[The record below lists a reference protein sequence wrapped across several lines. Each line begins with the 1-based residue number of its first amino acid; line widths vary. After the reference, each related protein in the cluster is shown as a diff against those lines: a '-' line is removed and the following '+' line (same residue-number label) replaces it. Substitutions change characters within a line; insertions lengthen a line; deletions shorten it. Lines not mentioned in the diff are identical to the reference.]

1 MKGKKM
7 KRIVLIAVL
16 ISVVSVFAAQASA
29 SKDNLPTT
37 KQFTNSIGMKFVRI
51 KPGTFRMGNTTELL
65 PFKMMPAD
73 GGPGN
78 RMDHLRAGDFDE
90 RPVHKVKITKPF
102 YMAVL
107 EVSNFQYELFAADH
121 KRFRGKDDTSTADD
135 EAVVNVSWYDAQAYC
150 KWLSDK
156 EGLSYRL
163 PTEAEWE
170 YACRADTTSNYY
182 CGELLPKEYRK
193 NQWLIRGRPDD
204 IKITVGKTP
213 VNPWGLYDMHGNVEE
228 WCQDWYGPYTKKSKT
243 DPIGY
248 GAGDFRVTRSGSH
261 STYAYFL
268 RSANRGGMMPAA
280 KNWLIGF
287 RVVIGEMPKTK
298 PLAPPPLP
306 LNQQK
311 VKQRNPAQALKGPDP
326 KVPYFEAPKPFVV
339 IPPASAGP
347 VFALHNHDPAI
358 VECPNGDLIACW
370 YSCLAE
376 KNRELMQAASRLP
389 YGAKEWQEASVFWDA
404 PDRNDHAP
412 LMWYDDDKT
421 LYHFTGVGFGAGY
434 NNMVVVMRTSTDN
447 GASWSRGRV
456 IVDEFDGGHM
466 PVEGAFR
473 MNDGAIAFTS
483 DSIPTLWISHDEGI
497 SWKSCGGA
505 ISGNHPG
512 VTQLKDGTLL
522 GLTRDTKV
530 DGMMP
535 IVTSKDLG
543 RTWKYRA
550 SPFPPIHGGERL
562 VLFKTREGPLFFAS
576 LANESIEI
584 TDASGTKRPVRG
596 LFVAISEDEGK
607 TWPHKRLVT
616 DDGPGVG
623 VASLN
628 GYVFTMSERIGEH
641 LGYFAGCQA
650 TNGVIHLISST
661 THYAFNLKWAMTPA
675 PAIKYPRMPVKHIV
689 ETFDGPKLANDG
701 WIRYKSYTGT
711 FDGKGS
717 FRIFNPGRQGGI
729 NRAVGYGSFEANF
742 TLKNFLFH
750 PKGRSYQGIGLI
762 FEDGLHSKCAVY
774 IRKNDIGP
782 GESAD
787 IKFDK
792 TPDSIKIKTIWN
804 LPKKQWQIFYGFD
817 GEEAV
822 NELPASKKGMFM
834 RRPFTES
841 VGCAVL
847 AQHAAFDI
855 DYLEIK
861 PLAD

>member
-1 MKGKKM
+1 MMLRATKLTA
-7 KRIVLIAVL
+7 IVCLIGAL
-16 ISVVSVFAAQASA
+16 SRPPYTCAAET
-29 SKDNLPTT
+29 PTGREY
-37 KQFTNSIGMKFVRI
+37 TNSVGMKFVRI
-51 KPGTFRMGNTTELL
+51 EPGAFEMGNLSKLL
-65 PFKMMPAD
+65 PFDMMPQD

-107 EVSNFQYELFAADH
+107 EVTNFQYELFDPDH
-121 KRFRGKDDTSTADD
+121 KELRGRDETSTDDD
-135 EAVVNVSWYDAQAYC
+135 EAVVNVSWCDAQSFC

-156 EGLSYRL
+156 EGLTYRL

-170 YACRADTTSNYY
+170 YACRAGTTSNYY
-182 CGELLPKEYRK
+182 CGERLPREYHK
-193 NQWLIRGRPDD
+193 NQWLIRGRPDGV
-204 IKITVGKTP
+204 KITVGKTP
-213 VNPWGLYDMHGNVEE
+213 PNPWGLYDMHGNVEE
-228 WCQDWYGPYTKKSKT
+228 WCQDWYGPYREESKT

-248 GAGDFRVTRSGSH
+248 VEGDFRVTRGGSH
-261 STYAYFL
+261 STYAYYL
-268 RSANRGGMMPAA
+268 RSANRAGMMPRG

-287 RVVIGEMPKTK
+287 RVVIGELPNTK
-298 PLAPPPLP
+298 PLDPPPLP

-311 VKQRNPAQALKGPDP
+311 VEQRNQVAALKGPDP
-326 KVPYFEAPKPFVV
+326 KVPYFEGPKPFVV

-370 YSCLAE
+370 YTCLAE
-376 KNRELMQAASRLP
+376 KNRELAQAASRLR
-389 YGAKEWQEASVFWDA
+389 YGAKEWQEASPFWDA

-412 LMWYDDDKT
+412 LMWYDDKNT
-421 LYHFTGVGFGAGY
+421 IYHFTGVGFGAGY
-434 NNMVVVMRTSTDN
+434 NNMAVVMRTSTDN
-447 GASWSRGRV
+447 GATWSRGRM
-456 IVDEFDGGHM
+456 ILPEFKGGHM
-466 PVEGAFR
+466 PVEAAFR

-483 DSIPTLWISHDEGI
+483 DGSPTLWISHDEGI
-497 SWKSCGGA
+497 SWKSCRGA

-512 VTQLKDGTLL
+512 VTQLSDGTLF

-530 DGMMP
+530 EGMMP

-543 RTWKYRA
+543 RTWDYKA
-550 SPFPPIHGGERL
+550 SEFPPIHGGERL

-584 TDASGTKRPVRG
+584 TDASGTKRNVRG

-607 TWPHKRLVT
+607 TWPYKRLVT
-616 DDGPGVG
+616 DDGPGKG

-628 GYVFTMSERIGEH
+628 GYVFTMSQRIGEH

-675 PAIKYPRMPVKHIV
+675 PAIKYPPMPVKHIV
-689 ETFDGPKLANDG
+689 ETFDGPELANDG

-750 PKGRSYQGIGLI
+750 PKGRSYQGVGLI
-762 FEDGLHSKCAVY
+762 FEDGLAAKSAVY
-774 IRKNDIGP
+774 IHRNGIGP
-782 GESAD
+782 GESPD
-787 IKFDK
+787 ITFEEA
-792 TPDSIKIKTIWN
+792 PDIIKIKTIWN
-804 LPKKQWQIFYGFD
+804 LDKKQWQVFYGFD
-817 GEEAV
+817 GEDAV

-834 RRPFTES
+834 QRPFTES
-841 VGCAVL
+841 VGCAIL
-847 AQHAAFDI
+847 AQHAGFDI
-855 DYLEIK
+855 DYFEIK
-861 PLAD
+861 PL

>member
-1 MKGKKM
+1 MMIKKLLA
-7 KRIVLIAVL
+7 ISIACLSIIFVA
-16 ISVVSVFAAQASA
+16 VSPLSA
-29 SKDNLPTT
+29 KIPSEDSY
-37 KQFTNSIGMKFVRI
+37 TNFIGMKFVRI
-51 KPGTFRMGNTTELL
+51 EPGSFEMGNLTELL
-65 PFKMMPAD
+65 PFKMMPQD

-78 RMDHLRAGDFDE
+78 RMDHLRHGDFDE

-102 YMAVL
+102 YMATL
-107 EVSNFQYELFAADH
+107 EVSNFQYELFDASH
-121 KRFRGKDDTSTADD
+121 KELRGKDDTSTDDD
-135 EAVVNVSWYDAQAYC
+135 EAVVNVNWYDAQSFC
-150 KWLSDK
+150 KWLSEKD
-156 EGLSYRL
+156 GMSYRL

-170 YACRADTTSNYY
+170 YACRAGTTSNYY

-204 IKITVGKTP
+204 IKIPVGKTP
-213 VNPWGLYDMHGNVEE
+213 PNPWGLYDMHGNVEE
-228 WCQDWYGPYTKKSKT
+228 WCLDWYGPYTKKAKT

-248 GAGDFRVTRSGSH
+248 ASGDFRVTRGGSH

-268 RSANRGGMMPAA
+268 RSANRAGMMPKA

-287 RVVIGEMPKTK
+287 RVVVGELPNTK
-298 PLAPPPLP
+298 PLAPPPPP

-311 VKQRNPAQALKGPDP
+311 VKQRNPVKALKGPDP
-326 KVPYFEAPKPFVV
+326 EVPYFEKPKPFVV

-370 YSCLAE
+370 YTCLAE
-376 KNRELMQAASRLP
+376 KNRELAQAASRLR
-389 YGAKEWQEASVFWDA
+389 YGAKEWQEASPFWDA

-447 GASWSRGRV
+447 GASWSRGRI
-456 IVDEFDGGHM
+456 IVDEFNNGHM

-473 MNDGAIAFTS
+473 MNDGAITFTS
-483 DSIPTLWISHDEGI
+483 DSTPTLWISHDEGI
-497 SWKSCGGA
+497 SWKSCGGS

-512 VTQLKDGTLL
+512 VTQLKDGTLY

-530 DGMMP
+530 EGMMP

-543 RTWKYRA
+543 KTWEYKP

-576 LANESIEI
+576 LANHSIEI
-584 TDASGTKRPVRG
+584 TDASGTKRDVRG

-607 TWPHKRLVT
+607 TWPYVRLVT
-616 DDGPGVG
+616 DDGPGMG

-661 THYAFNLKWAMTPA
+661 THYAFNLKWAMTP
-675 PAIKYPRMPVKHIV
+675 PPPIRHPRMPVKHIV

-762 FEDGLHSKCAVY
+762 FEEMTSDQAKLPTS
-774 IRKNDIGP
+774 
-782 GESAD
+782 S
-787 IKFDK
+787 
-792 TPDSIKIKTIWN
+792 SIKHLI
-804 LPKKQWQIFYGFD
+804 L
-817 GEEAV
+817 
-822 NELPASKKGMFM
+822 
-834 RRPFTES
+834 
-841 VGCAVL
+841 
-847 AQHAAFDI
+847 
-855 DYLEIK
+855 
-861 PLAD
+861 